1 MLNLSS
7 GACFYRNDNMAKN
20 AKEARRNLNVA
31 IDKFGGLTKAAAAS
45 GVSEQTVR
53 NWKAAGNLNKADAVN
68 AFKFARAIGQ
78 PLELFLIL
86 SEE

>member
-1 MLNLSS
+1 MPISVET
-7 GACFYRNDNMAKN
+7 DPMARN
-20 AKEARRNLNVA
+20 AKEARRNLDAA
-31 IDKFGGLTKAAAAS
+31 IHKFGGLTKVAAAS

-68 AFKFARAIGQ
+68 AFKFARAIGE
-78 PLELFLIL
+78 PLERFLIL

>member
-1 MLNLSS
+1 
-7 GACFYRNDNMAKN
+7 MARN
-20 AKEARRNLNVA
+20 AKEARRNLDAA
-31 IDKFGGLTKAAAAS
+31 INRFGGLTKVAASS

-68 AFKFARAIGQ
+68 AFRFSRAIGE
-78 PLELFLIL
+78 PLERFLIL

>member
-1 MLNLSS
+1 MLNLSTD
-7 GACFYRNDNMAKN
+7 AYFCRNDNMAKN
-20 AKEARRNLNVA
+20 AKEARRNLDAA
-31 IDKFGGLTKAAAAS
+31 IDKFGGLTKVAAAS

-78 PLELFLIL
+78 PLEPFLIL
-86 SEE
+86 SDE

>member
-1 MLNLSS
+1 MPISVET
-7 GACFYRNDNMAKN
+7 DTMARN
-20 AKEARRNLNVA
+20 AKEARRNLDTA
-31 IDKFGGLTKAAAAS
+31 IDRFGGLTKVAAAS

-68 AFKFARAIGQ
+68 AFRFALAIGD
-78 PLELFLIL
+78 PLERFLIL